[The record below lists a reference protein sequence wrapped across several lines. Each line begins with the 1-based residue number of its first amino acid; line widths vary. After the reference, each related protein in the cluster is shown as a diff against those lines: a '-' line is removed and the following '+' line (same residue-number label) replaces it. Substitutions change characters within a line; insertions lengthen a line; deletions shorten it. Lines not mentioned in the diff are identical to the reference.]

1 MSCPALTYVDSTIL
15 IALVSSGPTGDA
27 VRRWFRLTP
36 DAWISSEIALTRA
49 IQTLPSA
56 PIRRPAGSHPH
67 PDQSMGLLST
77 LHAGVAIRPL
87 PLRLLSLAP
96 LPQRRSAGA
105 APALTTTDALE
116 LAVARLWRCRCLI
129 SNRAAL
135 RQAAEAVG
143 LSSLGIRA
151 PAAGAATVGDWPGR
165 SPIPP

>member
-1 MSCPALTYVDSTIL
+1 MSRPALTYVDSTIL
-15 IALVSSGPTGDA
+15 IALISSGPTGDA

-49 IQTLPSA
+49 IQTLSSA
-56 PIRRPAGSHPH
+56 PIRRPAGSQPRPEHSH
-67 PDQSMGLLST
+67 TMGLLSA

-87 PLRLLSLAP
+87 PLRLL
-96 LPQRRSAGA
+96 
-105 APALTTTDALE
+105 
-116 LAVARLWRCRCLI
+116 WRCRCLI
-129 SNRAAL
+129 SNRAVL

-151 PAAGAATVGDWPGR
+151 PTAGAATVGDWPRR